1 MIPAEQHIRITRHAR
16 YFTLG
21 DAAAANDIW
30 IVCHG
35 YAQLARK
42 FIDNFTPIAQSGRI
56 IVAPEGL
63 HRFYLDP
70 PPAPASQRRVGATW
84 MTRENRLSDIENY
97 LTFLNSIYAREMTDS
112 SIPVTVFG
120 FSQGAAT
127 ASRWV
132 LDGKIDFSRL
142 ILWAGI
148 LPPDMNFESGKEIL
162 QNKKVVLAYGKKDPF
177 LSDDRFTEM
186 QALSSTLNITAETIT
201 FNGGHEIDQETLIKL
216 I

>member
-84 MTRENRLSDIENY
+84 MTRDDRDYDIADYVAYLDVLIAEIMALAAPRARLRV
-97 LTFLNSIYAREMTDS
+97 L
-112 SIPVTVFG
+112 G
-120 FSQGAAT
+120 FSQGTAT
-127 ASRWV
+127 V
-132 LDGKIDFSRL
+132 LR
-142 ILWAGI
+142 
-148 LPPDMNFESGKEIL
+148 
-162 QNKKVVLAYGKKDPF
+162 
-177 LSDDRFTEM
+177 
-186 QALSSTLNITAETIT
+186 
-201 FNGGHEIDQETLIKL
+201 
-216 I
+216 